1 MAQDKRI
8 QSIFGKYSQKLQVII
23 DKRKDKFAPTW
34 FQKYFPFAN
43 PTIDLTYITAVGRSR
58 IEAAASVVDRD
69 SDAPL
74 RGRPSLE
81 KYSGEIPAIKQAFK
95 LKESDVR
102 TWLSLQ
108 NMNVLGGSAVNQI
121 LDLIWGDTKKSGDA
135 AMKKIDLMCLEAVSK
150 AKISINATNNP
161 DGVVYDEIDL
171 LLPADQKDT
180 VTTTWDNDETAKP
193 IDNIHNVI
201 RTMQAKGIVFDKMLM
216 SMPVFWAYQATNQVK
231 EYLYGVDYKGV
242 PTLEQLNRYLTENKM
257 PVIELVNEAIGIEKN
272 GKISTVRPF
281 DETVVSFV
289 PAGDLGVIHN
299 SYSIEQLR
307 PVDGISYATYNKAL
321 ISKWSQAHPFGEFTQ
336 VEINAFPG
344 LEVVDSMYLLTV
356 L

>member
-121 LDLIWGDTKKSGDA
+121 LKR
-135 AMKKIDLMCLEAVSK
+135 
-150 AKISINATNNP
+150 
-161 DGVVYDEIDL
+161 VV
-171 LLPADQKDT
+171 
-180 VTTTWDNDETAKP
+180 
-193 IDNIHNVI
+193 
-201 RTMQAKGIVFDKMLM
+201 ML
-216 SMPVFWAYQATNQVK
+216 
-231 EYLYGVDYKGV
+231 
-242 PTLEQLNRYLTENKM
+242 R
-257 PVIELVNEAIGIEKN
+257 
-272 GKISTVRPF
+272 
-281 DETVVSFV
+281 
-289 PAGDLGVIHN
+289 
-299 SYSIEQLR
+299 
-307 PVDGISYATYNKAL
+307 
-321 ISKWSQAHPFGEFTQ
+321 
-336 VEINAFPG
+336 
-344 LEVVDSMYLLTV
+344 
-356 L
+356 